1 MHVNAGSV
9 EGKFHRDRGRNGV
22 PQPESDA
29 RFAPGCEREIR
40 SMDDDVEDPVT
51 DHQDTH
57 GPRARVMAE
66 KHVSLSSEPASLS
79 LSDENGD
86 RLRLR
91 A

>member
-1 MHVNAGSV
+1 
-9 EGKFHRDRGRNGV
+9 
-22 PQPESDA
+22 
-29 RFAPGCEREIR
+29 
-40 SMDDDVEDPVT
+40 MDDDVEDPVT

-57 GPRARVMAE
+57 GPRDRVMAE